1 MEEAWRLMDE
11 RGYEISNL
19 DVTLV
24 LQVTKAHSLG
34 HTLWHTGT
42 SMERFSHM
50 HIRTERDKQA

>member
-1 MEEAWRLMDE
+1 MDE

-24 LQVTKAHSLG
+24 LQVTKAHSLW